1 LIDQVLLIVVSIL
14 ISSFVTHLV
23 TNYANGKKHDSVMA
37 KLDGLSTSITELA
50 LSLKEYVRQE
60 VHKDDISEIY
70 DRIRD
75 VEKADCECRR
85 CINFKRGG

>member
-1 LIDQVLLIVVSIL
+1 MIDQVLLIVVSIL

-23 TNYANGKKHDSVMA
+23 TNYVNGKKHDSVMS

-75 VEKADCECRR
+75 VEKEDCECRR